1 MFLVSKGRQ
10 FFVEEALCVL
20 NAMKKSPL
28 FGGYLPKLIP
38 CTLWC
43 LKSLAER
50 PFTSYAGHAKQ
61 QSLRERRFFRNI
73 RKLPLS
79 SMKAMLSDML
89 TSVRNSMLKAI
100 LH

>member
-1 MFLVSKGRQ
+1 MRAESH
-10 FFVEEALCVL
+10 AT
-20 NAMKKSPL
+20 MKKSPL

-38 CTLWC
+38 CTLWD
-43 LKSLAER
+43 LAER

>member
-1 MFLVSKGRQ
+1 
-10 FFVEEALCVL
+10 
-20 NAMKKSPL
+20 MKKSPL

-38 CTLWC
+38 CTLWY

-50 PFTSYAGHAKQ
+50 PFTSYGGYAKQ
-61 QSLRERRFFRNI
+61 ESLRERRFFRNI
-73 RKLPLS
+73 RRKLPLS

-89 TSVRNSMLKAI
+89 TSVRNCMLKAI